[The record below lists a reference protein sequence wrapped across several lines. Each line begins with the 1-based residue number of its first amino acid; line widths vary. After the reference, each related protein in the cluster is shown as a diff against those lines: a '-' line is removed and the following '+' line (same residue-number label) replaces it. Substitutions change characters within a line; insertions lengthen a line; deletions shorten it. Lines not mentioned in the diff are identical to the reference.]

1 MRAAELIPDGC
12 SVIVN
17 VGTTTEE
24 VARAL
29 VARRDLVVITNNLNV
44 VGILSGTPGKELIL
58 AGGIVRQ
65 SDGAIV
71 GDEAVGFIRRF
82 RADFAVIGASALD
95 EDGAIL
101 DYDMREVA
109 VARAIVE
116 NARRTILVCDR
127 LKFERSAPVRICD
140 VSDIHAFVT
149 DAPPPRAFAEAC
161 ARAGV
166 EVAIAGADRGGRGDL
181 SMAGGDSFDLAV
193 IGGGING
200 CGIARDAAG
209 RGLKVVLVE
218 QGDLAQ
224 ATSSASTKLFHGGLR
239 YLEYYEFRLVREA
252 LIEREVL
259 LRAMPHIARPLRFV
273 LPHHAGLQAGL
284 DAAARA
290 ADLRPPRRAEDPA
303 RRRGRST
310 CGATRRGRR

>member
-1 MRAAELIPDGC
+1 MLLSERQTEILHRARSQGRVEVEGLAVEFAVTTQTIRRDLNDLSQNGLLARVHGGAVPAARVANVAYTARREVAAPEKHAIGMRAAELIPDGC

-29 VARRDLVVITNNLNV
+29 VDRRDLVVITNNLNV
-44 VGILSGTPGKELIL
+44 VGILSGTRDKELIL

-65 SDGAIV
+65 ADGAIV
-71 GDEAVGFIRRF
+71 GDEAVAFIRRF
-82 RADFAVIGASALD
+82 KADFAVIGASALD

-166 EVAIAGADRGGRGDL
+166 QVAIADHHA
-181 SMAGGDSFDLAV
+181 
-193 IGGGING
+193 
-200 CGIARDAAG
+200 AAG
-209 RGLKVVLVE
+209 
-218 QGDLAQ
+218 A
-224 ATSSASTKLFHGGLR
+224 AS
-239 YLEYYEFRLVREA
+239 
-252 LIEREVL
+252 
-259 LRAMPHIARPLRFV
+259 
-273 LPHHAGLQAGL
+273 
-284 DAAARA
+284 
-290 ADLRPPRRAEDPA
+290 
-303 RRRGRST
+303 
-310 CGATRRGRR
+310 